1 MYTCHRDWK
10 RKSEAL
16 HELLGVC
23 LPDVT
28 VVSPSSGHSDDPL
41 ATNLRF
47 TRVS

>member
-16 HELLGVC
+16 HELLGDW

-28 VVSPSSGHSDDPL
+28 IASPSSGRSDDPL
-41 ATNLRF
+41 VTNLRF